1 MVKELQLDLKL
12 LTVIFRSFE
21 SIKDVLKED
30 VKHYDLNI
38 TEFGTLEYL
47 YHKGPSPI
55 SVIGDKVLLAKSSMS
70 YVIEQLKQ
78 KGYIEWIKDDNDQR
92 KRIVGLT
99 TLGEKTI
106 KHAFEK
112 HLEVIG
118 KMFDVLTEEEKKIL
132 IQDLKKI
139 GYYAKDLLK

>member
-1 MVKELQLDLKL
+1 MANELQHDLKL

-21 SIKDVLKED
+21 SVKEVLKAD
-30 VKHYDLNI
+30 VAHYGLNI

-55 SVIGDKVLLAKSSMS
+55 SVIGEKVLLAKSSMS
-70 YVIEQLKQ
+70 YVIEQLRQ

-99 TLGEKTI
+99 KSGEKTI
-106 KHAFEK
+106 KKAFNK

-118 KMFDVLTEEEKKIL
+118 ELFSMLSKEEKDVMID
-132 IQDLKKI
+132 DLKKI
-139 GYYAKDLLK
+139 GYYAKGLLE